1 MSSTI
6 TIEGRLGRDP
16 ELTYG
21 QTGTARCVLSVADDF
36 GRKDQAGTW
45 QKQGTNWYRVTLWRD
60 MAENAADLVKGDMV
74 IISGRLEQREY
85 ESNGET
91 KRSIEVQVDTF
102 GRSMRWKPRDGAAS
116 RPAPADDP
124 WGNGGATSGN
134 DEPPF

>member
-21 QTGTARCVLSVADDF
+21 QDGTPRCALSIADDF
-36 GRKDQAGTW
+36 GRKDRGGTW

-60 MAENAADLVKGDMV
+60 MAENAAELSKGDLVIV
-74 IISGRLEQREY
+74 TGRLEQREY
-85 ESNGET
+85 ESAGET
-91 KRSIEVQVDTF
+91 KRSIEIQAETF
-102 GRSMRWKPRDGAAS
+102 GRSMRWKPRDE
-116 RPAPADDP
+116 RPPARRAPDDDP
-124 WGNGGATSGN
+124 WGTATAAD